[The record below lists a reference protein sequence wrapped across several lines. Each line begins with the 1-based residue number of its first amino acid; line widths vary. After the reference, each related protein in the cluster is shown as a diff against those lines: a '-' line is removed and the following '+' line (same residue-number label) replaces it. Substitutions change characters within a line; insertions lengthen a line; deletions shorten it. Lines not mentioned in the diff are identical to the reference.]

1 MEGLFALIAIFIIF
15 NVLGSVLGF
24 GARAVGAGAKTLMEG
39 GSFADNF
46 SNKLQ
51 FKLKKLPRQE
61 EDMFD
66 TYGIYAKGDP
76 QVRLDYGSCL
86 IFKLFDKETQHPII
100 STFEGTSER
109 KTRVFEHIVLA
120 GNMNGKYWADW
131 VKVSGL
137 LPEAIIGP
145 HKGKRTLELRCF
157 VWYEDFMPEFEG
169 GFIPEGTKTDGYITH
184 AIHEFEFDLENTGY
198 LEIDPDRLEVQKAS
212 VKLGVSIAMA
222 DGALD
227 KSEGNEIKSWIK
239 GIVESSPESQK
250 KNVKD
255 ALNQALE
262 DAFKDA
268 KSNKIDISDV
278 CNGIK
283 NIGSK
288 ADKFDLIELCLD
300 VMAADGEADKEELNQ
315 ISKIADMVGVS
326 YDEINKMKDKRFV
339 KLNPNAASNASAEET
354 LGIDPSWSKEKINA
368 HILDQYSK
376 WNGRL
381 NSLPEGKERDN
392 AQKMLDL
399 IAKARKKYS

>member
-1 MEGLFALIAIFIIF
+1 M
-15 NVLGSVLGF
+15 
-24 GARAVGAGAKTLMEG
+24 
-39 GSFADNF
+39 
-46 SNKLQ
+46 
-51 FKLKKLPRQE
+51 
-61 EDMFD
+61 
-66 TYGIYAKGDP
+66 
-76 QVRLDYGSCL
+76 
-86 IFKLFDKETQHPII
+86 
-100 STFEGTSER
+100 
-109 KTRVFEHIVLA
+109 
-120 GNMNGKYWADW
+120 
-131 VKVSGL
+131 
-137 LPEAIIGP
+137 
-145 HKGKRTLELRCF
+145 
-157 VWYEDFMPEFEG
+157 
-169 GFIPEGTKTDGYITH
+169 
-184 AIHEFEFDLENTGY
+184 
-198 LEIDPDRLEVQKAS
+198 
-212 VKLGVSIAMA
+212 
-222 DGALD
+222 
-227 KSEGNEIKSWIK
+227 
-239 GIVESSPESQK
+239 
-250 KNVKD
+250 
-255 ALNQALE
+255 
-262 DAFKDA
+262 
-268 KSNKIDISDV
+268 